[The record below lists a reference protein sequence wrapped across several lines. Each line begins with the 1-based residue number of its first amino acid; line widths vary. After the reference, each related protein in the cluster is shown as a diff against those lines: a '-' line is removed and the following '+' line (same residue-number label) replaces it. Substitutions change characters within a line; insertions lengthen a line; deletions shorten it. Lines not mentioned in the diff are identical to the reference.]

1 MQENV
6 HKNRSIQIFF
16 AVIFLVIF
24 FFIYFESS
32 EPYVDPSLT
41 ETGTKLN
48 VSSNFLVETYNGN
61 FVERKCK
68 KKSENYFCIRFRTL
82 RIFLD
87 RKFYLVTF
95 ERGAGGGGWLVCV
108 SFSRNSHIE
117 YCKRNHNA
125 KSYKLQFNMKIN

>member
-32 EPYVDPSLT
+32 EPCVDPSLT

-48 VSSNFLVETYNGN
+48 VSSNFLVETCNGN

-68 KKSENYFCIRFRTL
+68 KNRKIVFAYVSEHCASFWTKNSTKL
-82 RIFLD
+82 A
-87 RKFYLVTF
+87 TF
-95 ERGAGGGGWLVCV
+95 EKERGKGGSG
-108 SFSRNSHIE
+108 
-117 YCKRNHNA
+117 
-125 KSYKLQFNMKIN
+125 